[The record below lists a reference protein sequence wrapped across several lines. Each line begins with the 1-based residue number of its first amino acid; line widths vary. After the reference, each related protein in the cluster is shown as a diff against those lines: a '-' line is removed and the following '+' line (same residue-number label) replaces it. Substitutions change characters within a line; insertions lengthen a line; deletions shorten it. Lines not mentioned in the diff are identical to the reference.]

1 MGTPTRVSDVIPA
14 RRAFSKV
21 DFLISIPFHLNDGL
35 AAREGKPS
43 LLILLYLDSHP
54 GWEVAHIRVFWHRL
68 DRPE

>member
-21 DFLISIPFHLNDGL
+21 DFLISIPFHLTTGL
-35 AAREGKPS
+35 AAREGKPP

-54 GWEVAHIRVFWHRL
+54 A
-68 DRPE
+68 